1 MTTNATISPA
11 LRAEPP
17 SDEDVIRRIRAGD
30 TALFEVL
37 MRRYNQRLYRVAR
50 GIVRDHAEA
59 EDVMQQAYINAYT
72 HLHQYEQ
79 RGSFA
84 SWLTRIA
91 VHEAFAGHRRRAE
104 AKVTEPIVGDGP
116 CDHIAS
122 PNPDPEEA
130 ALSSELRRD
139 LEATIDSLADAYRP
153 VFVLREIEGL
163 STAETAEALGL
174 SEDVVKTRLHR
185 ARAMLRDA
193 LARDGR
199 RPGDLLP
206 FGFERCDRVVASVL
220 ACLGRAAQHRDELSG
235 RDQDTDATAPSGAK
249 RSASS
254 SAAA

>member
-1 MTTNATISPA
+1 MKKGATMTTNATISPV

-84 SWLTRIA
+84 GWLTRIA

-122 PNPDPEEA
+122 PQPDPEAA

-139 LEATIDSLADAYRP
+139 LEASIDSLADAYRP

-163 STAETAEALGL
+163 TTAETAEALGL

-185 ARAMLRDA
+185 ARAMLRAA

-199 RPGDLLP
+199 RAGDLLP
-206 FGFERCDRVVASVL
+206 FGFERCDRMVASVL
-220 ACLGRAAQHRDELSG
+220 AVLGGPRRTPTS
-235 RDQDTDATAPSGAK
+235 
-249 RSASS
+249 
-254 SAAA
+254 